1 MKITK
6 RQLKT
11 IIKEEQQKLVSEMRQ
26 MDIDRAE
33 GLYFNMRLSDKLVN
47 AASMLITDAMD
58 NAMEDGLTG
67 EEAYELVHAV
77 IKKLMRDA
85 DSKARY

>member
-6 RQLKT
+6 KQLKT

-33 GLYFNMRLSDKLVN
+33 GLYFDIRLSDKLVTV
-47 AASMLITDAMD
+47 ASDLITDAMD
-58 NAMEDGLTG
+58 NAMEDGLDG
-67 EEAYELVHAV
+67 QEAYQLVHAV

>member
-1 MKITK
+1 MKISK
-6 RQLKT
+6 RQLKK

-33 GLYFNMRLSDKLVN
+33 GLYFNMRLSDKLVTV
-47 AASMLITDAMD
+47 ASDLITDAMD
-58 NAMEDGLTG
+58 NAMEDGLDG
-67 EEAYELVHAV
+67 QEAYELVHAV